1 MALDTKE
8 KEKPATEKAPF
19 EDDDLVTVLYGYG
32 RVAPNAVSWL
42 DDYRV
47 EGGVV
52 RNVPY
57 SIAKHWQK
65 GTRPD
70 GKKPNGR
77 VKVSILPNDAPEVDF
92 ERAAGITEED
102 KQRMATYMS
111 ATDADALISKL
122 PKDKLQSLRIAI
134 DRHLN
139 RTSPL

>member
-8 KEKPATEKAPF
+8 KGVEKAPF
-19 EDDDLVTVLYGYG
+19 DDDDLVTVLYGYG
-32 RVAPNAVSWL
+32 RVLPNAVSWL
-42 DDYRV
+42 DEYRV

-77 VKVSILPNDAPEVDF
+77 VKISILPNNAPEADF

-111 ATDADALISKL
+111 ATDADALISRL
-122 PKDKLQSLRIAI
+122 PKEKLHSLRSAI
-134 DRHLN
+134 DRYLN